1 MIYDKQYTKDDYE
14 KQLPVL
20 MKQDLKIT
28 LSDIHHRAIQKN
40 IFGINNNGNFAGDHV
55 NNSENIIFG
64 FDVDNCRDCKYTT
77 IVHDS
82 NDCMDYFSR

>member
-1 MIYDKQYTKDDYE
+1 MIYNKQYTKQEYE
-14 KQLPVL
+14 AQLPQL
-20 MKQDLKIT
+20 LEQDIKKIA
-28 LSDIHHRAIQKN
+28 SDTHQHAKHQAM
-40 IFGINNNGNFAGDHV
+40 FGINNNGNFAGDHV
-55 NNSENIIFG
+55 TNSENIVFG